1 MARFAE
7 AGPGRREEFLA
18 KGGRGRHYFP
28 HRVYRLP
35 KCAPDG
41 FKVGRRMCGRADLTT
56 HWQVLLYADPRAI
69 EDLPAELFRDDD
81 LMWHR
86 QQYGRPGQLATAALI
101 VDGDEAWSYVHHS
114 DLVQRIGR
122 RREFKTHVEKRF
134 KGWPSMLLNGVM
146 TFALERGARRLRVPT
161 SELALEHTDPRRDVQ
176 APLFERVYD
185 APMERLGAR
194 RDGRWWLIELDPER
208 IMGYEFRDEPDWD
221 GRAICVGHDLEAGH
235 GHRDY
240 DAALAAQA
248 DSEAAARLDE
258 MLAVEERAGL
268 AATYNVVGL
277 MWNDVA
283 GRVHAAGHCVAF
295 HSYDHRTEEN
305 GQLARCRELDY
316 RAKGYRP
323 PRSEITHE
331 LEGDELA
338 FHNFEW
344 LASSESSFGRDTPA
358 LERGLVRLPV
368 SVDDFALFMDGE
380 DYSAWERALLARAA
394 RDDYTCVML
403 HDCYADHW
411 LPRYGA
417 LLEKLSAIG
426 PPLRTLDELAGEVA
440 MAHAV

>member
-18 KGGRGRHYFP
+18 KGGRGRHFFP
-28 HRVYRLP
+28 HRIYRLP

-41 FKVGRRMCGRADLTT
+41 FKVGRRMCGRGDVTT
-56 HWQVLLYADPRAI
+56 HWQVLLYADPQAI

-101 VDGDEAWSYVHHS
+101 VDGEEAWSYVHHS
-114 DLVQRIGR
+114 DFVQRIGR
-122 RREFKTHVEKRF
+122 RREFKTQVEKRF

-146 TFALERGARRLRVPT
+146 AFALERGARRLRVPA
-161 SELALEHTDPRRDVQ
+161 SELALEHTDQARDVQ

-194 RDGRWWLIELDPER
+194 RDGGWWVIELDPSR
-208 IMGYEFRDEPDWD
+208 VVGYDLRDEPARD

-240 DAALAAQA
+240 DAALAAHA
-248 DSEAAARLDE
+248 DAEAAARLDE
-258 MLAVEERAGL
+258 MLAVEERAGV
-268 AATYNVVGL
+268 AATYNVVGV

-283 GRVHAAGHCVAF
+283 ERLHDAGHCLAF
-295 HSYDHRTEEN
+295 HSFDHRVEEN
-305 GQLARCRELDY
+305 GQLGRCRELDY

-323 PRSEITHE
+323 PRSTITDE

-344 LASSESSFGRDTPA
+344 LASSEWSLGRGTPL
-358 LERGLVRLPV
+358 LERGLVTLPV
-368 SVDDFALFMDGE
+368 SADDFALFMDGE
-380 DYSAWERALLARAA
+380 DYDVWERALLDRAA
-394 RDDYTCVML
+394 RDAYTCVVL
-403 HDCYADHW
+403 HDCYAEHW
-411 LPRYGA
+411 LSRYEA
-417 LLEKLSAIG
+417 LLEKLSAVG
-426 PPLRTLDELAGEVA
+426 PPLRTLDDVAGEVA

>member
-7 AGPGRREEFLA
+7 VGPGRREEFLA
-18 KGGRGRHYFP
+18 KGGRGRHFFP
-28 HRVYRLP
+28 HRIYRLP

-41 FKVGRRMCGRADLTT
+41 FKVGERMRGRADLMS

-69 EDLPAELFRDDD
+69 EDLPAELFLDDD

-101 VDGDEAWSYVHHS
+101 LDGEEAWSYVHHS

-122 RREFKTHVEKRF
+122 RREFKTQVEKRF

-146 TFALERGARRLRVPT
+146 AFALERGARRLRVPG
-161 SELALEHTDPRRDVQ
+161 SELALEHTDQRRDVKL
-176 APLFERVYD
+176 PLFERVYD
-185 APMERLGAR
+185 APMERLAAR
-194 RDGRWWLIELDPER
+194 RDGRWWLIELDPGR
-208 IMGYEFRDEPDWD
+208 ILAYDVGDEPGWD
-221 GRAICVGHDLEAGH
+221 SRAICVGHDLEAGH

-240 DAALAAQA
+240 DAAMAAGA
-248 DSEAAARLDE
+248 DAEAPRRLDE
-258 MLAVEERAGL
+258 MLAVEERAGV
-268 AATYNVVGL
+268 AASYNVVGL
-277 MWNDVA
+277 MWGEVA
-283 GRVHAAGHCVAF
+283 ERVHEAGHCVAF
-295 HSYDHRTEEN
+295 HSFDHGGEEN
-305 GQLARCRELDY
+305 GQLERCRRLDY

-344 LASSESSFGRDTPA
+344 LASSSCSLGHREPRM
-358 LERGLVRLPV
+358 ERRLVRLPV
-368 SVDDFALFMDGE
+368 TMDDFALFMHGAGYDE
-380 DYSAWERALLARAA
+380 WERGLLDHAR
-394 RDDYTCVML
+394 RDDYSCVLL

-411 LPRYGA
+411 LPGYERLLDKLGSCGA
-417 LLEKLSAIG
+417 
-426 PPLRTLDELAGEVA
+426 PLRTLDELAAEVA